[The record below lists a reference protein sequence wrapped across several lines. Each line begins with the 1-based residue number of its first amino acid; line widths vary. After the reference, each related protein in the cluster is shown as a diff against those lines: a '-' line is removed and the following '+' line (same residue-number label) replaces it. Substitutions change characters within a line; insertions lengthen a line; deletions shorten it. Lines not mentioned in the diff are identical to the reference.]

1 MNAKMFFAFV
11 LSTLLFVSSGEA
23 IVYTVRTVSGP
34 VTYSLEVPSSTQV
47 GTSIKPDEKVGYS
60 ANYHLTAGS
69 AEVVAVGWAGGLKAK
84 DKFEPYPN
92 SLTILGGEVSGGFYD
107 ATYVRPTSVQ
117 RIEGPV
123 PYYLVQM
130 RGTVAGTAQTLY
142 AAVLDDGSVVR
153 PAPASRYAHHPVG
166 HYRANLAGTRGKK
179 KSKPRVRAVE
189 ESEGGR
195 EMGGAGL
202 KKKWGISE
210 EKSSE

>member
-1 MNAKMFFAFV
+1 MNAKISFAFV
-11 LSTLLFVSSGEA
+11 LSTCLFVSSAEA
-23 IVYTVRTVSGP
+23 IVYTIRTVSGP
-34 VTYSLEVPSSTQV
+34 VTYSLEVPSSTPV
-47 GTSIKPDEKVGYS
+47 GTSLEPDEQVGYS
-60 ANYHLTAGS
+60 ANFHLTAGS
-69 AEVVAVGWAGGLKAK
+69 AEVIAVGWAGGLKAK
-84 DKFEPYPN
+84 EKFEPYPN

-117 RIEGPV
+117 RINGRV

-130 RGTVAGTAQTLY
+130 RGNVAGIAQTLY
-142 AAVLDDGSVVR
+142 AAVLDDGKVVR
-153 PAPASRYAHHPVG
+153 PVPVTRYAHDPVRQ
-166 HYRANLAGTRGKK
+166 YRANLAGSRGKK

-189 ESEGGR
+189 EAGDGR